1 MNDLYSI
8 LSLVSVPG
16 LGPHRIR
23 SLVGHFGSSQAVLN
37 AGIKELSQVENIDEK
52 IAHNIKRKVDH
63 AFANHQL
70 SLIEKHK
77 IKLITYWDKEYPAI
91 LRKIY
96 DPPVLLYVKGSLWE
110 DGENGIGVVGTRTA
124 SQYGRW
130 VAERF
135 GEDLARV
142 GVTVV
147 SGMARGI
154 DSCAHR
160 GAIKGGGKTVA
171 VLGCGLD
178 IIYPPENQK
187 LYEQIAENGAVI
199 SEFPIGT
206 EPVSAYFPRRNR
218 IISGLSLG
226 TVVVEAGGKSGA
238 LITAYMALDQGR
250 EVFAV
255 PGSIRS
261 FRSKGTHKLIKEGAK
276 LVENVEDI
284 LAEIPELK
292 VNKERKEKRGDLV
305 KLLSDKEKILWEVLS
320 EEPLHIDKIALD
332 AKMETSETLA
342 LLLSLELK
350 NFVKQLSGM
359 MFVRQ

>member
-1 MNDLYSI
+1 MNDIYSL

-23 SLVGHFGSSQAVLN
+23 SLVGHFGSSQAVLD
-37 AGIKELSQVENIDEK
+37 AEIKELSHVENIDEK
-52 IAHNIKRKVDH
+52 IAHNIKSKVDH

-77 IKLITYWDKEYPAI
+77 IKLITYWDKEYPDI
-91 LRKIY
+91 LKKIY

-110 DGENGIGVVGTRTA
+110 DDENGIGVVGTRTA

-135 GEDLARV
+135 GEDLARM

-154 DSCAHR
+154 DTCAHR

-171 VLGCGLD
+171 VMGCGID

-199 SEFPIGT
+199 SEFSMGT
-206 EPVSAYFPRRNR
+206 DPVGAYFPRRNR

-226 TVVVEAGGKSGA
+226 TVVVEAGKKSGA
-238 LITAYMALDQGR
+238 LITAYLALDQGR

-261 FRSKGTHKLIKEGAK
+261 FRSKGAHKLIKEGAK
-276 LVENVEDI
+276 LVESVEDI
-284 LAEIPELK
+284 IAEIPELK
-292 VNKERKEKRGDLV
+292 ANKGEKGRRDDFV
-305 KLLSDKEKILWEVLS
+305 KLLSDKEKILLDVLS

-332 AKMETSETLA
+332 AKMGTSEALA

>member
-8 LSLVSVPG
+8 LLLTSIPG

-37 AGIKELSQVENIDEK
+37 AGINELSQVENIDDR
-52 IAHNIKRKVDH
+52 ITHNIKNKADR
-63 AFANHQL
+63 AFADNQL

-77 IKLITYWDKEYPAI
+77 IKVITYWDKEYPAI
-91 LRKIY
+91 LKKIY
-96 DPPVLLYVKGSLWE
+96 DPPILLYIKGSFWE
-110 DGENGIGVVGTRTA
+110 ENDNGIGVVGTRTA
-124 SQYGRW
+124 SQYGKW

-135 GEDLARV
+135 GGDLARV
-142 GVTVV
+142 GVTVI

-154 DSCAHR
+154 DTYAHR

-171 VLGCGLD
+171 VLGCGVD
-178 IIYPPENQK
+178 IVYPPENQK

-206 EPVSAYFPRRNR
+206 GPVGAYFPRRNR

-226 TVVVEAGGKSGA
+226 TVVVEAGKKSGA
-238 LITAYMALDQGR
+238 LITAYIALDQGR

-255 PGSIRS
+255 PGSIRN
-261 FRSKGTHKLIKEGAK
+261 FRSRGTHKLIKEGAK

-284 LAEIPELK
+284 LDEIPELK
-292 VNKERKEKRGDLV
+292 VERKKKEKQGDFL
-305 KLLSDKEKILWEVLS
+305 KLLSDKEQMLWRVLS
-320 EEPLHIDKIALD
+320 EEPLHIDKIASD
-332 AKMETSETLA
+332 AKMETSEALA

-359 MFVRQ
+359 MFVRR